1 MSAVSD
7 TVYKHTAPIVP
18 VKRSNVLH
26 VINAVMSLATTKRSI
41 TPEIISLQGK
51 SIRCTST
58 SEYNFFAPLRRK
70 RANWIFGFPKLSE
83 RKSLLIV
90 NTNSSLSDW
99 DWLPTLKPQLYF
111 NLFFPEVSWIVSPFG
126 CCARNSC
133 HAIYFLCFPWLV
145 EHCSFFDFVIISNLS
160 RFTWDVSVTKNPQVV
175 WLPAVSS

>member
-90 NTNSSLSDW
+90 NSLPIRPYLIETGFLHWSLNS
-99 DWLPTLKPQLYF
+99 TLIY
-111 NLFFPEVSWIVSPFG
+111 FFPRFLELFHLLAAAPVIV
-126 CCARNSC
+126 
-133 HAIYFLCFPWLV
+133 V
-145 EHCSFFDFVIISNLS
+145 M
-160 RFTWDVSVTKNPQVV
+160 RFTSYAFLDSLNI
-175 WLPAVSS
+175 AVSFISLL